1 MRRTV
6 ALFVCAA
13 AALAACGE
21 RPGETAAPRPDA
33 PPGVSG
39 QVDTSRAFYEMA
51 DRHAAQALRLS
62 PELATALGVSEAV
75 AGEGYKARL
84 GEYGFE
90 AGQRARALN
99 DRFLQELKG
108 FDRAALDEGAAVT
121 YDVLRYAYEMGARRN
136 QFGFGGASL
145 WGAGSPY
152 PVTQLT
158 GAHLSLPRMLLTQHA
173 IESRDDAEAYLAR
186 LGAFG
191 RVFDE
196 LIESLGNDA
205 ALGVTPPDFALA
217 GAAASARGFIAPPP
231 PRHPLAT
238 TLSAKL
244 ESVRGVSA
252 GERAAYA
259 MRAAETLEAV
269 VYPAYERLAE
279 ALDALRPQAGADAGL
294 WRLGEDDGP
303 ALYQLALASY
313 GAGAMTADDVHEL
326 GLAEVAR
333 ITAEMDAIL
342 KSQGLADGSLT
353 ARLDRLSERGGRYYP
368 NTDEGR
374 ETLLADLRTQVGEVM
389 AKAPQWFA
397 TVPPQAVEVRRI
409 PVHEQDTAPGGYYT
423 GPSLDGSRPGIYWIN
438 LKDTRD
444 WPKHTLKTLTYHEA
458 VPGHHF
464 QVSLQRAIPDMALIR
479 NMMGFSEF
487 SEGWA
492 LYAEKVAAEMGMYA
506 DDPAGDLG
514 RLQAELFRAAR
525 LVVDTGLHHLEWSR
539 EEAIDYM
546 VATTGQSRASIAREV
561 ERYAVMPGQ
570 ACSYKLGMLK
580 IEALRAKAEAALGE
594 RFDIRQFHDEVLRA
608 GAVPLPVLERRIDRW
623 MASRAG

>member
-6 ALFVCAA
+6 ALLVSAA

-21 RPGETAAPRPDA
+21 RPGETAPPRPDA

-39 QVDTSRAFYEMA
+39 QADSSRAFYEMA

-75 AGEGYKARL
+75 AGEGYMARL

-90 AGQRARALN
+90 ASQRARALN

-173 IESRDDAEAYLAR
+173 ITSRDDAEAYLAR
-186 LGAFG
+186 LAAFG

-231 PRHPLAT
+231 PSHPLAT

-244 ESVRGVSA
+244 EGVRGVTA
-252 GERAAYA
+252 GERATYA
-259 MRAAETLEAV
+259 MRAAETLETV
-269 VYPAYERLAE
+269 VYPAYVRLAE
-279 ALDALRPQAGADAGL
+279 ALDALRPQAGSDAGL

-333 ITAEMDAIL
+333 IAAEMDAIL

-353 ARLDRLSERGGRYYP
+353 ARLDQLSERGGRYYP

-409 PVHEQDTAPGGYYT
+409 PAHEQDSAPGGYYT

-506 DDPAGDLG
+506 DDPLGDLG
-514 RLQAELFRAAR
+514 RLQSELFRAAR

-546 VATTGQSRASIAREV
+546 AATTGQSRASITREV

-594 RFDIRQFHDEVLRA
+594 RFDVRLFHDEVLRA
-608 GAVPLPVLERRIDRW
+608 GAVPLPVLERRIERW
-623 MASRAG
+623 IASRAG